1 MMRSSWVPREVSRG
15 ILIEAVSAEA
25 RSHLAEREPC
35 MVFIL
40 QRGIDAQAPAMFPLL
55 RNQRGR
61 LWFPVRGLQ
70 SKGPECGKKQK

>member
-1 MMRSSWVPREVSRG
+1 
-15 ILIEAVSAEA
+15 
-25 RSHLAEREPC
+25 